1 VDRVLFSPRDLPP
14 IGPDVAGDL
23 PRYRAWQ
30 HEREAERLTGRIREA
45 GNARATGKG
54 ALEIALLLVIDSPEA
69 GLLRRCLRSVTGQ
82 TTGSWRLSIS
92 LIGPTSQE
100 AEAVVDEE
108 LGNLAAGVALV
119 GTCPPGTGEAE
130 AAAAA
135 LSRCS
140 SPAFALLGQHDQL
153 APDALA
159 LLAAALGCTGSDTPG
174 STTRGSTS
182 GSTSTICSTTDG
194 ISGSRSATADTTPGT
209 TADRAATAYAD
220 VAYGD
225 DDAVGADGLLSDPR
239 LKPDWSPDLLLSWS
253 YLGRPTAL
261 RRRVAEE
268 AGGIR
273 PVEGGDWEHDLLLRV
288 TERSDRVAHI
298 AEVICHR
305 QAASINSPGA
315 LGNGAVVTAM
325 NRRGEVGEVDPGPLP
340 GTWSIRR
347 RPHGRP
353 KVSAIVPFRDGAG
366 FLRACVDSVSE
377 TAATDGIDLE
387 LVLVDNGSVEPET
400 LTLVEHLAA
409 RSDVTVVHDARPF
422 NWAALNNAAA
432 DAARGE
438 ILLFLN
444 NDIEARRQGWLPL
457 LAAHTMRP
465 DVAAAGA
472 RLLYPGGRVQHAGVV
487 VGMGGAAGH
496 VLVGLP
502 GDRPGYLGMAVLTRD
517 CSALTGA
524 CLATRRTVFD
534 DLGRF
539 DEGLGL
545 DLNDIDFCLRGREQ
559 GLRVVFEPKAELVH
573 HESPSRGTSGSVEDI
588 SRFID
593 RWEGLITAGDPFLS
607 AHLTRI
613 SSSCALRETD
623 EDGWWQAWRSSLARS

>member
-30 HEREAERLTGRIREA
+30 HEREAERLAGRIREA

-54 ALEIALLLVIDSPEA
+54 TFEIALLIVIDSPDA
-69 GLLRRCLRSVTGQ
+69 GLLRRCLRSITGQ
-82 TTGSWRLSIS
+82 TTGSWRLTIS

-100 AEAVVDEE
+100 VEAVVDEE

-159 LLAAALGCTGSDTPG
+159 LLAAAFGCTGSETSG
-174 STTRGSTS
+174 NTTRGN
-182 GSTSTICSTTDG
+182 TTRG
-194 ISGSRSATADTTPGT
+194 AGA

-261 RRRVAEE
+261 RRRVVEE

-273 PVEGGDWEHDLLLRV
+273 PVEGGDWEHDLLLRI
-288 TERSDRVAHI
+288 TERTDRIAHV

-305 QAASINSPGA
+305 QAASSNSPGA
-315 LGNGAVVTAM
+315 IGSGAVVEAM
-325 NRRGEVGEVDPGPLP
+325 ERRGEVGEVDPGPLP
-340 GTWSIRR
+340 DTWSIRR

-377 TAATDGIDLE
+377 TAATDGVDLE

-400 LTLVEHLAA
+400 LTLVERFAT
-409 RSDVTVVHDARPF
+409 RSDVTVVHDDRPF

-432 DAARGE
+432 DVARGE

-457 LAAHTMRP
+457 LAAHAMRP

-472 RLLYPGGRVQHAGVV
+472 RLLYPGGRLQHAGVV

-517 CSALTGA
+517 CCAVTGA

-573 HESPSRGTSGSVEDI
+573 YESPSRGTSGSVEDI
-588 SRFID
+588 SRFVD
-593 RWEGLITAGDPFLS
+593 RWEDLIMAGDPLLS

-613 SSSCALRETD
+613 SSSCALRGTD